1 MQLILI
7 RHSITAGNLEK
18 RYLGR
23 RTDEPLCPKGVA
35 LAQKNTALF
44 QAYQPDILFC
54 SPMKRCTET
63 AEILFSKMQPQ
74 LVEDLAECDFGAFE
88 GKNYQELSG
97 VPAYQAWI
105 DSGGTLPFPEGE
117 SQASFTAHCCAAV
130 QRIVLQNA
138 FQTAAI
144 VAHGGTCMAILSQ
157 MEQQHI
163 PYFDWHI
170 PFCEPIC
177 CEIVSLSPLQLK
189 LCNEKSG

>member
-23 RTDEPLCPKGVA
+23 RTDEPLCPEGVA
-35 LAQKNTALF
+35 LAQKNAALF

-88 GKNYQELSG
+88 GKNYRELSG

-105 DSGGTLPFPEGE
+105 DSGPCRFRRGSRKPPLP
-117 SQASFTAHCCAAV
+117 HAAV
-130 QRIVLQNA
+130 LLCSESCCK
-138 FQTAAI
+138 T
-144 VAHGGTCMAILSQ
+144 
-157 MEQQHI
+157 
-163 PYFDWHI
+163 
-170 PFCEPIC
+170 PFK
-177 CEIVSLSPLQLK
+177 LLQL
-189 LCNEKSG
+189 